1 MLGYG
6 QARAGGESPHIGR
19 RRALQLATAAALVAP
34 RGVRAEE
41 EAAEA
46 VVEELGNKPIFLEG
60 VEELAPPPLEAQVC
74 GALIAAVKPW
84 PAHSGLEDT
93 AGVTTLPAGC
103 AEAPAQP
110 CFGMPQR
117 SSTLSLCY
125 QLPQRCS
132 SLCLSVSLPLSLCSG
147 VSLTWRGTSAGGT
160 LQPAVM
166 NALPSAS
173 FTVVPL
179 PITTLTEPCST
190 NTTTMP
196 TDPDNKK
203 AVQISKTSPKAKQFI

>member
-117 SSTLSLCY
+117 SSTLSLSL
-125 QLPQRCS
+125 LPRE
-132 SLCLSVSLPLSLCSG
+132 P
-147 VSLTWRGTSAGGT
+147 
-160 LQPAVM
+160 
-166 NALPSAS
+166 PSPTQVDSRLA
-173 FTVVPL
+173 TN
-179 PITTLTEPCST
+179 LTEEERIILEYNQRIALFNRAPKDFPSFVRIGARCGTPPRSRSVRDCSLHAA
-190 NTTTMP
+190 P
-196 TDPDNKK
+196 RP
-203 AVQISKTSPKAKQFI
+203 SHCCSRRGRRR